1 MASHKQDR
9 TAQDI
14 KRIVNAKMRELKDP
28 RIGDAMMLTIVRCE
42 IARDGSFCRIYVS
55 SLNGIEHAKSAVQG
69 LTSATGY
76 LKREISNVLGLRK
89 SPELKFI
96 ADDSVEYSAK
106 ISKILKEVLP
116 EENKENDEND
126 DD

>member
-55 SLNGIEHAKSAVQG
+55 SLNGMEHAKSAVLG